1 MSWPPRLG
9 LGPSAAGPPWQSVLN
24 PASLTTLELR
34 QGRSHVW
41 FLPSCMLSRLSHAW
55 HMDSPQQTPVDELI
69 AWRRRAKGGSVQEV
83 VSELSS
89 KAWTG
94 GSYLRHFQEFRN
106 TDGVLGDEP
115 GLSSQMLL

>member
-1 MSWPPRLG
+1 M
-9 LGPSAAGPPWQSVLN
+9 
-24 PASLTTLELR
+24 
-34 QGRSHVW
+34 
-41 FLPSCMLSRLSHAW
+41 
-55 HMDSPQQTPVDELI
+55 DELI

-94 GSYLRHFQEFRN
+94 GSYLMHLQEFRD

>member
-55 HMDSPQQTPVDELI
+55 HMDTCACLEILIGKLGFPQSPRGQNLKWQS
-69 AWRRRAKGGSVQEV
+69 A
-83 VSELSS
+83 LS
-89 KAWTG
+89 AP
-94 GSYLRHFQEFRN
+94 
-106 TDGVLGDEP
+106 LGTRVITKLDF
-115 GLSSQMLL
+115 